1 MAKEN
6 MELDHNRAEVRDEIR
21 HLSDVTRTL
30 DQTIRQLAGHKQNL
44 SDYLVDYRRQMIEEN
59 KFDEDKPL
67 DAFDHEM
74 FAKEESYKSVLRRI
88 NELQDLVDSPY
99 FGKITFAEEGEEEE
113 IYIGKYGFIDQESY
127 EPVIIDWRAPI
138 ASLFYHGGIGRAQY
152 KTPAGKSSAEILN
165 RRQFI
170 IRASQLLGMFDSE
183 VEVRDEILQYVLSSN
198 AGEKLK
204 DIIMTIQR
212 EQDEIIRYQP
222 KGVAVVNGVA
232 GSGKTT
238 IALHRVAWLLYNY
251 REKLE
256 DRVLILGP
264 NNIFME
270 YISQV
275 LPTLG
280 ETGVRQNTLVD
291 FVLELLEETEL
302 DVLPQEDFLE
312 AISQGDAELF
322 KDAEYKRSAE
332 YLQSLDRYVGSLE
345 RTLYPIRDIEFLGT
359 SLMTAKE
366 MEKALLKD
374 FAHMSLMNR
383 ALRIKRII
391 INRMREVR
399 NDRLRAIN
407 RSYKNTL
414 KKVENGE
421 VVKSDAES
429 SRYDQIRELIQQ
441 VMDFRGQITYL
452 GKGSVRELYMRQNT
466 MRILTHEDLIPMLY
480 LKQKLKGVRLEF
492 DVRYLV
498 IDEAQ
503 DLSTNHFRVLKDITG
518 CTNATIVG
526 DMNQRLVSWSGQGF
540 LDLDGVYDDVEVF
553 NLNKSYRSTD
563 EIVKYA
569 DGFIQTDGSHSLRHG
584 DPVTIESTGDIRES
598 VPLIKEQYGA
608 MKDAGLDSIAIITR
622 DLDTARELNELLK
635 DEIYYKFIRSEDGV
649 YSSNTLL
656 LSAFLAKGLEFDG
669 VIMVDTS
676 RKRKKPDLIKYIMST
691 RALHRLHVIETMGQ
705 SALPV

>member
-1 MAKEN
+1 
-6 MELDHNRAEVRDEIR
+6 MELDRTRPEVREEIR
-21 HLSDVTRTL
+21 HLTDVTRTL

-99 FGKITFAEEGEEEE
+99 FGKISFAEEGDEEE
-113 IYIGKYGFIDQESY
+113 IYIGKYGFIDQKSY

-138 ASLFYHGGIGRAQY
+138 ASLFYHGGLGRAQY
-152 KTPAGKSSAEILN
+152 KTPAGNSSAEILN

-222 KGVAVVNGVA
+222 QGVAVVNGVA

-280 ETGVRQNTLVD
+280 ETSVRQNTLID
-291 FVLELLEETEL
+291 FVLELLEEPDLE
-302 DVLPQEDFLE
+302 VLSQEDFLE
-312 AISQGDAELF
+312 AVSQGDEELL
-322 KDAEYKRSAE
+322 KDAEHKRSAE
-332 YLQSLDRYVGSLE
+332 YLKSLDRYVEGLE
-345 RTLYPIRDIEFLGT
+345 RTLYPIRDIVFLGKN
-359 SLMTAKE
+359 LMTAQE
-366 MEKALLKD
+366 MEKALLED
-374 FAHMSLMNR
+374 FAHMPLMNR

-399 NDRLRAIN
+399 NDRLRAID
-407 RSYKNTL
+407 RSYRNTL
-414 KKVENGE
+414 KKVESGE
-421 VVKSDAES
+421 VIRSDAES
-429 SRYDQIRELIQQ
+429 SRYDQIRELVRM
-441 VMDFRGQITYL
+441 VMDFRSQITYL
-452 GKGSVRELYMRQNT
+452 GKGSILELYQRQNT

-480 LKQKLKGVRLEF
+480 LKRRLKGVRLDYE
-492 DVRYLV
+492 VRYLV

-503 DLSTNHFRVLKDITG
+503 DLSANHFQVLKDITG
-518 CTNATIVG
+518 CTSATIVG
-526 DMNQRLVSWSGQGF
+526 DMNQRLVSWSGRGF
-540 LDLDGVYDDVEVF
+540 LDLTEVFDDVRIF

-569 DGFIQTDGSHSLRHG
+569 DRFIQTGGSRSLRHG
-584 DPVTIESTGDIRES
+584 DPVTVESTGDIRAT
-598 VPLIKEQYGA
+598 VPLIKEQYSA

-622 DLDTARELNELLK
+622 DLDTARELNTLLK
-635 DEIYYKFIRSEDGV
+635 DELYYKFIRSEDGV
-649 YSSNTLL
+649 YSANTLL

-669 VIMVDTS
+669 VIMVDTG
-676 RKRKKPDLIKYIMST
+676 REQKKPDLIKYIMST
-691 RALHRLHVIETMGQ
+691 RALHRLHVIETGDKATRHQLTM
-705 SALPV
+705 